1 MPKSNFQIALRPIW
15 NFVKEIKQGNR
26 DQARELSFVRILAA
40 IFLTL
45 LCTDLTAS
53 KGTGHAN

>member
-26 DQARELSFVRILAA
+26 DQAREQRS
-40 IFLTL
+40 
-45 LCTDLTAS
+45 S
-53 KGTGHAN
+53 KGTVICPDIGGDIPNIALH